1 MGNAFVVEVR
11 GRHAG
16 LLIRLEDGFRFL
28 ASLPEVYDL
37 DDMVFSDKAAACAA
51 VEARFDALQAGHLP
65 AFAGGRLGSLNDGL
79 RLAS

>member
-37 DDMVFSDKAAACAA
+37 DDKVFSDKAAVCAA

-65 AFAGGRLGSLNDGL
+65 AYASLNCGWIDDGL

>member
-1 MGNAFVVEVR
+1 MGDAFVVEVR

-16 LLIRLEDGFRFL
+16 LLIRLHEGFRFL

-37 DDMVFSDKAAACAA
+37 DDKVFSDKAAACAA

-65 AFAGGRLGSLNDGL
+65 AYAPTNYRAVADGL
-79 RLAS
+79 QLAS

>member
-16 LLIRLEDGFRFL
+16 LLIRLDDGFRFL

-37 DDMVFSDKAAACAA
+37 DEQVFPDKAAACAA

-65 AFAGGRLGSLNDGL
+65 AYAAFSLGRVDDGL

>member
-1 MGNAFVVEVR
+1 MGDAFVVEVR

-37 DDMVFSDKAAACAA
+37 DDTVFSDKAAVCAA

-65 AFAGGRLGSLNDGL
+65 AFASAQYGPTGAGL